1 MPTIRSK
8 DGIGLVEQ
16 LVTPSVATYPHKF
29 AWFTSHG
36 YKPHLW
42 QLLFHG
48 ARREN
53 DCLVRMRHLA
63 AGRRGG
69 KTKSAAWE
77 VGYYSQHPEAFWWDA
92 HRKVCHDPLWIWVV
106 AKSYKL
112 VRIALLEYLKVLRE
126 CGLQKGRD
134 FQWNKSE
141 GVIEFPDGTMVEF
154 RTADDPDNLRGPG
167 IDILWLEEAAMLTSD
182 EPWNVIRPA
191 LSDKLGLL
199 ITTTT
204 PKGKNW
210 LWEEFWHKLAE
221 DPNQFRV
228 EYTSIDNP
236 YFAREEWE
244 YAKATYH
251 PLMFKQ
257 EYMGE
262 FEAMA
267 GVALSGEWLHYY
279 VLGRETPLYDEDDI
293 RLLPNAEGKLGLRT
307 FMAVDPATGEGAD
320 DFAMSLIGVADNDS
334 QVYLIKTFKEKI
346 PFPEQIDLIQEW
358 AQRYRPQYIGVE
370 ANAYQRVLVQQT
382 HRLPGLPNI
391 VAVFTSGRDKESKK
405 KRILAM
411 SPLFKSGRIRIHRH
425 QRDFIDQWISYDPS
439 LSKPKDDLLDATEI
453 ALNLAGILLPRDLDA
468 NAIESEFKTPTLQ
481 EEMEAHLALLDPSKK
496 RGWDEELGAEMYDY

>member
-1 MPTIRSK
+1 MPTFRSK
-8 DGIGLVEQ
+8 DGIGKVESF
-16 LVTPSVATYPHKF
+16 VTPSIAAYPHKF
-29 AWFTSHG
+29 VWFTQNG
-36 YKPHLW
+36 YTPHLW

-48 ARREN
+48 SHRH
-53 DCLVRMRHLA
+53 DLHLTRMRHLA

-69 KTKSAAWE
+69 KTLSAAWE
-77 VGYYSQHPEAFWWDA
+77 VAYYSQHPVAFWRDA
-92 HRKVCHDPLWIWVV
+92 HGKDSEDPLWIWVV

-112 VRIALLEYLKVLRE
+112 VRIALLEYLKVLRK
-126 CGLQKGRD
+126 CGLQKNRD
-134 FQWNKSE
+134 FNWNKSE

-167 IDILWLEEAAMLTSD
+167 IDLLWLEEAAMLSTD

-210 LWEEFWHKLAE
+210 LWEEFWKKLAE
-221 DPNQFRV
+221 DPNQCRI

-236 YFAREEWE
+236 YFAKEEWE
-244 YAKATYH
+244 YAKQTYH

-279 VLGRETPLYDEDDI
+279 VLGEGTPMIDGDDDI
-293 RLLPNAEGKLGLRT
+293 RLVPKDGKLPLKT
-307 FMAVDPATGEGAD
+307 YMAVDPSTGEGAD
-320 DFAMSLIGVADNDS
+320 DFAMALIGVAHDNS
-334 QVYLIKTFKEKI
+334 QVYLLKTYKEKI
-346 PFPEQIDLIQEW
+346 PFPEQVDLIGEW
-358 AQRYRPQYIGVE
+358 AGKYRPEYIGVE

-382 HRLPGLPNI
+382 YRLPGLPNI
-391 VAVFTSGRDKESKK
+391 VSVFTTGRDKDSKK
-405 KRILAM
+405 KRLMAM
-411 SPLFKSGRIRIHRH
+411 SPLFKTGRIRIHRS

-439 LSKPKDDLLDATEI
+439 VSKPKDDLLDATEI
-453 ALNLAGILLPRDLDA
+453 ALSLAGILLPQE
-468 NAIESEFKTPTLQ
+468 IEAAAFHHEERTHTLQ
-481 EEMEAHLALLDPSKK
+481 EEASHSLTLLGNKTE
-496 RGWDEELGAEMYDY
+496 RMWDDELGAEFI

>member
-1 MPTIRSK
+1 MPTLRSK
-8 DGIGLVEQ
+8 DGVGKVEP
-16 LVTPSVATYPHKF
+16 LITPNVSTYPHKF
-29 AWFTSHG
+29 LWFVQNG
-36 YKPHLW
+36 YSPHLW
-42 QLLFHG
+42 QILFHG
-48 ARREN
+48 AHRDN
-53 DCLVRMRHLA
+53 QHLTRMRHLA

-69 KTKSAAWE
+69 KTLSAAWE
-77 VGYYSQHPEAFWWDA
+77 VGYYSQHPQMFWRDA
-92 HRKVCHDPLWIWVV
+92 HGVESNDPLWIWVV

-112 VRIALLEYLKVLRE
+112 VRIALLEYLKVLRK
-126 CGLQKGRD
+126 CGLKKNRD
-134 FQWNKSE
+134 YFWNKSE

-167 IDILWLEEAAMLTSD
+167 IDILWLEEAAMLPSE

-210 LWEEFWHKLAE
+210 LWEEFWKKLAD
-221 DPNQFRV
+221 DPNQCRI

-244 YAKATYH
+244 YAKLTYH

-279 VLGRETPLYDEDDI
+279 VTGKEAPLIDDDDI
-293 RLLPNAEGKLGLRT
+293 RLVPKDGKLGVKT
-307 FMAVDPATGEGAD
+307 YMAVDPATGEGKD
-320 DFAMSLIGVADNDS
+320 DFAMSLIGVAEDDS

-346 PFPEQIDLIQEW
+346 PFPEQVDKIAEW
-358 AQRYRPQYIGVE
+358 AEKYRPMYIGVE

-382 HRLPGLPNI
+382 YRLPGIPNI
-391 VAVFTSGRDKESKK
+391 TAVFTSGRDKDSKK

-411 SPLFKSGRIRIHRH
+411 SPLFKTGRIRIHRS
-425 QRDFIDQWISYDPS
+425 QRDFIDQWISYDPD
-439 LSKPKDDLLDATEI
+439 LSKPRDDLLDATEI
-453 ALNLAGILLPRDLDA
+453 ALSLAGILLPRDLAADA
-468 NAIESEFKTPTLQ
+468 FDPGEDRTYSLQ
-481 EEMEAHLALLDPSKK
+481 EAADNHLSLLTKKESRYYDP
-496 RGWDEELGAEMYDY
+496 ELGAEFF

>member
-1 MPTIRSK
+1 MPTFRSK
-8 DGIGLVEQ
+8 DGIGKVES
-16 LVTPSVATYPHKF
+16 LITPFIARYPHKF
-29 AWFTSHG
+29 AWFMEKG
-36 YKPHLW
+36 YAPHFW
-42 QLLFHG
+42 QILFHG
-48 ARREN
+48 THTN
-53 DCLVRMRHLA
+53 IGCLVRMRHLA

-69 KTKSAAWE
+69 KTMSAAWE
-77 VGYYSQHPEAFWWDA
+77 IGYYSQNPRAYWQDA
-92 HRKVCHDPLWIWVV
+92 HGQHRDDPLWIWCV

-112 VRIALLEYLKVLRE
+112 VRIALLEYLKVLRQ
-126 CGLQKGRD
+126 CGLQKNRD
-134 FQWNKSE
+134 FTFNKSE
-141 GVIEFPDGTMVEF
+141 MVIEFPDGTMVEF

-167 IDILWLEEAAMLTSD
+167 LDILWIEEAAMLTSD

-210 LWEEFWHKLAE
+210 LWEEFWQKLAD
-221 DPNQFRV
+221 DPNQARI

-236 YFAREEWE
+236 YFAKEEWE

-279 VLGRETPLYDEDDI
+279 VMGDAILGDDEDV
-293 RLLPNAEGKLGLRT
+293 RLIPKEGKLDLHT
-307 FMAVDPATGEGAD
+307 YLAVDPATGEGPD
-320 DFAMSLIGVADNDS
+320 DFAMALIGVEKDNT
-334 QVYLIKTFKEKI
+334 QVYLLKTYKQKI
-346 PFPEQIDLIQEW
+346 PFPEQVDLIQEW
-358 AQRYRPQYIGVE
+358 AIKYRPMYIGVE
-370 ANAYQRVLVQQT
+370 ANAYQRVLAQQLY
-382 HRLPGLPNI
+382 RLPGMPNI
-391 VAVFTSGRDKESKK
+391 TAVFTTGSDKGSKA

-411 SPLFKSGRIRIHRH
+411 SPLFKTGRIRLHRS

-439 LSKPKDDLLDATEI
+439 VSKPKDDLLDAVEI
-453 ALNLAGILLPRDLDA
+453 ALGLAGILLPQDIPAEAFSPEERTL
-468 NAIESEFKTPTLQ
+468 TLQ
-481 EEMEAHLALLDPSKK
+481 EEAESHMKLLLPVSQ
-496 RGWDEELGAEMYDY
+496 RGWDEELGAEMYQ

>member
-1 MPTIRSK
+1 MPTFRSK
-8 DGIGLVEQ
+8 DGVGKVEAM
-16 LVTPSVATYPHKF
+16 VTPCVASYPHKF
-29 AWFTSHG
+29 AWFIEKG
-36 YKPHLW
+36 YNPHLW
-42 QLLFHG
+42 QILFHG
-48 ARREN
+48 AHRE
-53 DCLVRMRHLA
+53 DGRVVRMRHLA

-69 KTKSAAWE
+69 KTLSAAWD
-77 VGYYSQHPEAFWWDA
+77 VAYYSQHPQAFWWDA
-92 HRKVCHDPLWIWVV
+92 HRTVSDEPLWIWCV

-112 VRIALLEYLKVLRE
+112 VRIALLTYLKVLRE

-134 FQWNKSE
+134 YQWNKSE

-167 IDILWLEEAAMLTSD
+167 LDILWLEEAAMLPSE

-191 LSDKLGLL
+191 LSDKLGWL

-210 LWEEFWHKLAE
+210 LWEEFWKKLVD
-221 DPNQFRV
+221 DPNQCRI

-244 YAKATYH
+244 YAKLTYH

-279 VLGRETPLYDEDDI
+279 ALGSEMLQDDDDV
-293 RLLPNAEGKLGLRT
+293 RLVAKDGKLNLRT
-307 FMAVDPATGEGAD
+307 FMAVDPATGEGKD
-320 DFAMSLIGVADNDS
+320 DFAMSLIGVAEDNS
-334 QVYLIKTFKEKI
+334 QVYLIKTFKDKI
-346 PFPEQIDLIQEW
+346 PFPEQIDAVQEW
-358 AQRYRPQYIGVE
+358 AAKYRPMYIGVE
-370 ANAYQRVLVQQT
+370 ANAYQRVLVQQLQ
-382 HRLPGLPNI
+382 RLPGLPNI
-391 VAVFTSGRDKESKK
+391 VAVFAGGRDKDSKK

-411 SPLFKSGRIRIHRH
+411 SPMFKTGRIRVHRS
-425 QRDFIDQWISYDPS
+425 QRDFIDQWISYDPE
-439 LSKPKDDLLDATEI
+439 LAHPKDDLLDATEI
-453 ALNLAGILLPRDLDA
+453 ALNLAGILLPQDLDLS
-468 NAIESEFKTPTLQ
+468 AIAPEERTHSLQ
-481 EEMEAHLALLDPSKK
+481 ESAVSHRALLTSKTEQMYDP
-496 RGWDEELGAEMYDY
+496 ELGAEFF

>member
-1 MPTIRSK
+1 MPTFRSK
-8 DGIGLVEQ
+8 DGIGKVEAQ
-16 LVTPSVATYPHKF
+16 VTPCIAAYPHKF
-29 AWFTSHG
+29 QWFQSKG
-36 YKPHLW
+36 YTPHLW
-42 QLLFHG
+42 QILFHG
-48 ARREN
+48 AHRAN
-53 DCLVRMRHLA
+53 MKLTRMRHLA

-69 KTKSAAWE
+69 KTLSAAWD
-77 VGYYSQHPEAFWWDA
+77 VAYYSQHPAAYWRDA
-92 HRKVCHDPLWIWVV
+92 HGIESDDPLWIWCV

-112 VRIALLEYLKVLRE
+112 VRIALLTYLKVLRE
-126 CGLQKGRD
+126 CGLQKNRD
-134 FQWNKSE
+134 YTWNKSE

-167 IDILWLEEAAMLTSD
+167 LDILWLEEAAMLPSE

-210 LWEEFWHKLAE
+210 LWEEFWKKLAD
-221 DPNQFRV
+221 DPNQCRI

-236 YFAREEWE
+236 YFQREEWE
-244 YAKATYH
+244 YAKLTYH

-279 VLGRETPLYDEDDI
+279 VIGRDAVQFDDDDV
-293 RLLPNAEGKLGLRT
+293 RLVPKDGSLGLRT
-307 FMAVDPATGEGAD
+307 YMAVDPATGEGAD
-320 DFAMSLIGVADNDS
+320 DFAMSLIGIAEDNS
-334 QVYLIKTFKEKI
+334 QVFLIKTYKEKI
-346 PFPEQIDLIQEW
+346 PFPEQIELIQEW
-358 AQRYRPQYIGVE
+358 ATRYRPQYIGVE
-370 ANAYQRVLVQQT
+370 ANAYQRVLAQQLN
-382 HRLPGLPNI
+382 RLPGMPI
-391 VAVFTSGRDKESKK
+391 ISAVFTGGRDKDSKK
-405 KRILAM
+405 KRLLAM
-411 SPLFKSGRIRIHRH
+411 APFFKMGRIRIHRS

-453 ALNLAGILLPRDLDA
+453 ALSLAGILLPQELSTSAFDGAPWD
-468 NAIESEFKTPTLQ
+468 KTHTLQ
-481 EEMEAHLALLDPSKK
+481 EEAESHLALLSNKNQQRYDP
-496 RGWDEELGAEMYDY
+496 ELGAEFLE

>member
-8 DGIGLVEQ
+8 DGVGKVEH
-16 LVTPSVATYPHKF
+16 LITPCVSAYPHKF
-29 AWFTSHG
+29 LWFTQNG
-36 YKPHLW
+36 YTPHLW
-42 QLLFHG
+42 QILFHG
-48 ARREN
+48 AQRE
-53 DCLVRMRHLA
+53 DTRLVRMRHSA

-69 KTKSAAWE
+69 KTLSAAWE
-77 VGYYSQHPEAFWWDA
+77 TAYYSLHPQMFWRDA
-92 HRKVCHDPLWIWVV
+92 HNKDADDPLWIWVV

-112 VRIALLEYLKVLRE
+112 VRIALLEYLKVLRK
-126 CGLQKGRD
+126 CGLKKGRD

-167 IDILWLEEAAMLTSD
+167 IDLLWLEEAAMLTSE

-210 LWEEFWHKLAE
+210 LWEEFWQKLRD
-221 DPNQFRV
+221 DPNQCRI
-228 EYTSIDNP
+228 EWTSIDNP

-244 YAKATYH
+244 YAKQTYH

-279 VLGRETPLYDEDDI
+279 VYGKDAIQFDDDDI
-293 RLLPNAEGKLGLRT
+293 KLIPKDGKLGLT
-307 FMAVDPATGEGAD
+307 TYMAVDPATGEGKD
-320 DFAMSLIGVADNDS
+320 DFAMALIGVDEKYGQA
-334 QVYLIKTFKEKI
+334 YLVKTFKEKI
-346 PFPEQIDLIQEW
+346 PFPDQVDKIGEW
-358 AQRYRPQYIGVE
+358 ANRYHPTYIGVE
-370 ANAYQRVLVQQT
+370 ANAYQRVLAQQT
-382 HRLPGLPNI
+382 MRLPGLPNI

-411 SPLFKSGRIRIHRH
+411 SPLFKTGRIRVHRH
-425 QRDFIDQWISYDPS
+425 QRDFIDQWISYDPD

-453 ALNLAGILLPRDLDA
+453 ALNLAGILLPREL
-468 NAIESEFKTPTLQ
+468 NAQDFDPGDRTHTLQ
-481 EEMEAHLALLDPSKK
+481 EEADSHLALLTNPES
-496 RGWDEELGAEMYDY
+496 RRWDDELGAEFF

>member
-8 DGIGLVEQ
+8 DGVGKVEPLVA
-16 LVTPSVATYPHKF
+16 PAVAAYPHKLL
-29 AWFTSHG
+29 WFTRNG
-36 YKPHLW
+36 YVPHLW

-48 ARREN
+48 AHKPN
-53 DCLVRMRHLA
+53 GCLTRMRHLA

-69 KTKSAAWE
+69 KTMSAAWE
-77 VGYYSQHPEAFWWDA
+77 VAYYSLHPAMFWRDA
-92 HRKVCHDPLWIWVV
+92 HGVDKDDPLWIWVV

-112 VRIALLEYLKVLRE
+112 VRIALIEYLRVLRKA
-126 CGLQKGRD
+126 GLQKGVD
-134 FQWNKSE
+134 YHWNKSE

-167 IDILWLEEAAMLTSD
+167 LDILWLEEAAMLSD
-182 EPWNVIRPA
+182 TEPWNVMRPA

-210 LWEEFWHKLAE
+210 LWEEFWKKLA
-221 DPNQFRV
+221 DDVNQFRL

-236 YFAREEWE
+236 HFAKEEWE
-244 YAKATYH
+244 YAKLTYH

-279 VLGRETPLYDEDDI
+279 VIGREGVLHDDDDV
-293 RLLPNAEGKLGLRT
+293 RLIPVDGKLNLRT
-307 FMAVDPATGEGAD
+307 YMAVDPATGEGAD
-320 DFAMSLIGVADNDS
+320 DFAMSIIGVAEDNT
-334 QVYLIKTFKEKI
+334 QVYLIKTFKDKI
-346 PFPEQIDLIQEW
+346 PFPEQVDKIAEW
-358 AQRYRPQYIGVE
+358 AARYRPMYIGVE
-370 ANAYQRVLVQQT
+370 ANAYQRVLAQQL

-391 VAVFTSGRDKESKK
+391 SAVFTTGRDKDSKK
-405 KRILAM
+405 KRLLAM
-411 SPLFKSGRIRIHRH
+411 SPLFKTGRIRIHRS
-425 QRDFIDQWISYDPS
+425 QRDFIDQWISYDPG
-439 LSKPKDDLLDATEI
+439 LAKPKDDLLDATEI
-453 ALNLAGILLPRDLDA
+453 ALSLAGILLPQDL
-468 NAIESEFKTPTLQ
+468 NADNFDPGDRTRTLQ
-481 EEMEAHLALLDPSKK
+481 DEAEAHLALLTNKDR
-496 RGWDEELGAEMYDY
+496 RGWDEELGAEFF

>member
-8 DGIGLVEQ
+8 DGVGKVEH
-16 LVTPSVATYPHKF
+16 LVTPCISSYPHKF
-29 AWFTSHG
+29 LWFHQNG
-36 YKPHLW
+36 YDPHLW

-48 ARREN
+48 AQYDDKRIM
-53 DCLVRMRHLA
+53 RMRHLA

-77 VGYYSQHPEAFWWDA
+77 IGYYSQHPEAYWRDA
-92 HRKVCHDPLWIWVV
+92 HGIDCADPLWIWVI

-112 VRIALLEYLKVLRE
+112 VRVALLEYLKVLRA
-126 CGLQKGRD
+126 CGLKKNRD
-134 FQWNKSE
+134 FYWNKSE
-141 GVIEFPDGTMVEF
+141 GVIEFLDGTMVEF

-167 IDILWLEEAAMLTSD
+167 LHLLWIEESAMLPND
-182 EPWNVIRPA
+182 EAWNVIRPA
-191 LSDKLGLL
+191 LSDKRGLL

-210 LWEEFWHKLAE
+210 LWEEFWKKAE
-221 DPNQFRV
+221 ADPNQCRI

-236 YFAREEWE
+236 HFAREEWE
-244 YAKATYH
+244 YARAYYH

-279 VLGRETPLYDEDDI
+279 VLGKDVAFQDEDDI
-293 RLLPNAEGKLGLRT
+293 RLVPVDGKLNLRT
-307 FMAVDPATGEGAD
+307 YMAVDPATGEGKD
-320 DFAMSLIGVADNDS
+320 DFAMSLIGVDESLGQA
-334 QVYLIKTFKEKI
+334 YLIKTFKEKI
-346 PFPEQIDLIQEW
+346 PFPDQVDLIAEW
-358 AQRYRPQYIGVE
+358 ATKYRPMYIGVE
-370 ANAYQRVLVQQT
+370 SNAYQRVLAQQT
-382 HRLPGLPNI
+382 MRLPGLPNI
-391 VAVFTSGRDKESKK
+391 VPVFTTGRDKDSKK

-411 SPLFKSGRIRIHRH
+411 SPLFKTGRIRIHRS
-425 QRDFIDQWISYDPS
+425 QRDFIDQWISYDPE

-468 NAIESEFKTPTLQ
+468 ENFDPGDRTHTLQ
-481 EEMEAHLALLDPSKK
+481 EEAESHLTLLTNKAS
-496 RGWDEELGAEMYDY
+496 RMWDDELGAEFF

>member
-8 DGIGLVEQ
+8 DGIGKVEN
-16 LVTPSVATYPHKF
+16 LVTPCISLYPHKF
-29 AWFTSHG
+29 LWFQQRG
-36 YKPHLW
+36 YLPHLW
-42 QLLFHG
+42 QILFHG
-48 ARREN
+48 AHREN
-53 DCLVRMRHLA
+53 AHLTRMRHLA

-69 KTKSAAWE
+69 KTLSAAWE
-77 VGYYSQHPEAFWWDA
+77 VAYYSQHPQMFWRDA
-92 HRKVCHDPLWIWVV
+92 HGKDCDDPLWIWVV

-112 VRIALLEYLKVLRE
+112 VRIALLEYLKVFRR

-141 GVIEFPDGTMVEF
+141 GLIEFPDGTMVEF

-167 IDILWLEEAAMLTSD
+167 IDILWLEEAAMLPSD

-191 LSDKLGLL
+191 LSDKLGIL

-210 LWEEFWHKLAE
+210 LWEEFWKKLVD
-221 DPNQFRV
+221 DPNQCRI

-244 YAKATYH
+244 YAKQTYH

-279 VLGRETPLYDEDDI
+279 VLGRDSMLGDDDDI
-293 RLLPNAEGKLGLRT
+293 RLIPKDGKLPLRT
-307 FMAVDPATGEGAD
+307 YLAIDPATGEGAD
-320 DFAMSLIGVADNDS
+320 DFAMSLVGIAEDDS
-334 QVYLIKTFKEKI
+334 QAYLLKTYKQKI
-346 PFPEQIDLIQEW
+346 PFPDQVDLIQTW
-358 AQRYRPQYIGVE
+358 AQKYRPTYIGVE
-370 ANAYQRVLVQQT
+370 SNAYQRVLAQQT
-382 HRLPGLPNI
+382 MRLPGLPNI
-391 VAVFTSGRDKESKK
+391 IPVFTTGRDKDSKK
-405 KRILAM
+405 KRIMAM
-411 SPLFKSGRIRIHRH
+411 SPLFKTGRIRIHRS

-439 LSKPKDDLLDATEI
+439 LAKPKDDLLDATEI
-453 ALNLAGILLPRDLDA
+453 ALNLAGILLPREIQADDFHP
-468 NAIESEFKTPTLQ
+468 ERTHTLQ
-481 EEMEAHLALLDPSKK
+481 EEAEAHLALLTDKER
-496 RGWDEELGAEMYDY
+496 RGWDEELGSEFF